1 MCDVFW
7 VVQNLKNDIDM
18 ELLFIITAHSF
29 LDFIRLL
36 FSLPDVKGKNLS
48 FLSNRLCLQDPL
60 ENFFGCQRQRGG
72 TSDNPSVG
80 EFQKNTQALRVINS
94 FCRGPVWGNCRR
106 TKRTHETGIE
116 NTPLPKRRRRG
127 TLS

>member
-7 VVQNLKNDIDM
+7 VVQHLKNDIDM

-48 FLSNRLCLQDPL
+48 FLSNRLCQDPL
-60 ENFFGCQRQRGG
+60 ENFFWVPEATRWHQ
-72 TSDNPSVG
+72 
-80 EFQKNTQALRVINS
+80 
-94 FCRGPVWGNCRR
+94 
-106 TKRTHETGIE
+106 
-116 NTPLPKRRRRG
+116 
-127 TLS
+127 